1 MDMWSPKQE
10 GFYYLLQVGGYM
22 PVIECKN
29 SCPCKHVI

>member
-1 MDMWSPKQE
+1 
-10 GFYYLLQVGGYM
+10 LLQVGGYM